1 MLGKMVMRRFT
12 MHKLSGIL
20 MLTQLV
26 IWKLPTVVMLE
37 DVDGDEVE
45 VVSQDSRANQIVNE
59 LTGDFISM
67 VEIQSQ

>member
-1 MLGKMVMRRFT
+1 